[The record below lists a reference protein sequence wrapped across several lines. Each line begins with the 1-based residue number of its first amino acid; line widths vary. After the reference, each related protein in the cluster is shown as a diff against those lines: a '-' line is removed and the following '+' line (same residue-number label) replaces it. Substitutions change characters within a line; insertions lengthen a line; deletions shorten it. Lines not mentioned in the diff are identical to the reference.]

1 MKYCPTCQR
10 KFPDLISM
18 CPTDQSDLVQGAPPE
33 GESKPLVAKAGAA
46 AAPAAAKE
54 PIDTRT
60 LEEKLFAPLPKR
72 APEEP
77 APAPSV
83 KIKAQTPPVAKP
95 APGSTTKMMET
106 VYEDAAPQKSSKIA
120 AVRGGQEV
128 PWNKIVP
135 AVLAVV
141 VIVAAFFIFGK
152 SSEPATT
159 TAPNVSTNSKDVDL
173 ELSLRDTLAQNA
185 AMRNQDID
193 IRVKDGTVTLSG
205 EASSAAKIEQAVK
218 AAKAMAGV
226 RDVINHLQIN
236 PNVGVRSQGHN
247 YSAGALQ
254 QGAAGTGS
262 EHGLAEQTKAHELTL
277 AGDRAASHGD
287 YKSAA
292 SFYKQA
298 LALNPDDTAAS
309 MGYTQVMEKL
319 Q

>member
-10 KFPDLISM
+10 RFPDLIST
-18 CPTDQSDLVQGAPPE
+18 CPTDQSNLIEGQLPE
-33 GESKPLVAKAGAA
+33 GESKPVVAKAGTAAA
-46 AAPAAAKE
+46 AAPAKE

-72 APEEP
+72 APEAPTP
-77 APAPSV
+77 APAVRAAAPAPPPPP
-83 KIKAQTPPVAKP
+83 KIS
-95 APGSTTKMMET
+95 PGSTTKMMET
-106 VYEDAAPQKSSKIA
+106 VYEEAPQKSSKIA
-120 AVRGGQEV
+120 AVSGGQEV

-152 SSEPATT
+152 SSESANTT
-159 TAPNVSTNSKDVDL
+159 GPNVSTNSKDVDL
-173 ELSLRDTLAQNA
+173 ELSLRDTLSQNA
-185 AMRNQDID
+185 ALRNQDID
-193 IRVKDGTVTLSG
+193 IRVKDGTVILSG

-218 AAKAMAGV
+218 AAKAIAGV
-226 RDVINHLQIN
+226 REVVNHLQVN
-236 PNVGVRSQGHN
+236 PNVGVRTLGHT

-254 QGAAGTGS
+254 QGATGNS
-262 EHGLAEQTKAHELTL
+262 DEHGLAEQAKAHELTL

-287 YKSAA
+287 YKAAA

-298 LALNPDDTAAS
+298 LTLNPDDTAAS

>member
-10 KFPDLISM
+10 KFPDLMST
-18 CPTDQSDLVQGAPPE
+18 CPTDQSDLVQGPPPE
-33 GESKPLVAKAGAA
+33 GEVKPVAGAS

-72 APEEP
+72 APEAPPP
-77 APAPSV
+77 APAPIA
-83 KIKAQTPPVAKP
+83 KTPTPPPAPKP
-95 APGSTTKMMET
+95 APGSTTRLMET
-106 VYEDAAPQKSSKIA
+106 VYEDAAPQKSSRMA
-120 AVRGGQEV
+120 AVTGGGQDV

-141 VIVAAFFIFGK
+141 VIVAAFFIFHK
-152 SSEPATT
+152 SKEPVA
-159 TAPNVSTNSKDVDL
+159 APSNASANSKDVDL
-173 ELSLRDTLAQNA
+173 ELNLRDTLAQNA
-185 AMRNQDID
+185 ALRNQDID
-193 IRVKDGTVTLSG
+193 IRVKDGTVILTG

-218 AAKAMAGV
+218 AAKAMPGV
-226 RDVINHLQIN
+226 REVVNRMQVN
-236 PNVGVRSQGHN
+236 PNVGVRSQGHT

-254 QGAAGTGS
+254 QGIVGNGT
-262 EHGLAEQTKAHELTL
+262 EHGLAEQAKAHELTL
-277 AGDRAASHGD
+277 AGDRAASRGD
-287 YKSAA
+287 YKAAA

-309 MGYTQVMEKL
+309 QGYTQVMEKL